1 MGDVITGVF
10 SGIVNSIPNG
20 HISNFSAS
28 YLVRIDVFK
37 YITFRAFIDSQNY
50 ITLFYSAELEPCVT

>member
-1 MGDVITGVF
+1 MSTLLEGTEFARDVITE
-10 SGIVNSIPNG
+10 IVNYIPNG

-37 YITFRAFIDSQNY
+37 YITFRAFIDSQHY
-50 ITLFYSAELEPCVT
+50 ITLFTQLN